1 MKKKLSIA
9 FLITAL
15 LGLAGLAWAQGMQR
29 IATFGT
35 GTQITGIGSPC
46 TVSCF
51 FLLSSGT
58 VTLNGATPVVVSAT
72 QVTANSTVV
81 FTIKTAA
88 GTVSPNAPNVLTIT
102 PGTGFTVG
110 GTASDTSIYNFT
122 IIN

>member
-1 MKKKLSIA
+1 MIKKLLAA
-9 FLITAL
+9 FLLVAI
-15 LGLAGLAWAQGMQR
+15 AGISALAWAQGVR
-29 IATFGT
+29 RLTTFGT
-35 GTQITGIGSPC
+35 GTQVTGIGAPC

-72 QVTANSTVV
+72 QVTENSVV
-81 FTIKTAA
+81 IFTIKTAA

-110 GTASDTSIYNFT
+110 GTALDTSVYNYV
-122 IIN
+122 IVN

>member
-1 MKKKLSIA
+1 MKKITLG
-9 FLITAL
+9 FLVTAL
-15 LGLAGLAWAQGMQR
+15 LGIAALAWAQGVRR
-29 IATFGT
+29 IDTFGT
-35 GTQITGIGSPC
+35 GTQVTGIGAPC
-46 TVSCF
+46 TVSCYF
-51 FLLSSGT
+51 MLSSGT

-72 QVTANSTVV
+72 QVTANSTIV

-110 GTASDTSIYNFT
+110 GTALDTSIYNFT

>member
-1 MKKKLSIA
+1 MKKITLG
-9 FLITAL
+9 FLVTAL
-15 LGLAGLAWAQGMQR
+15 LGIAALAWAQGVRR
-29 IATFGT
+29 IDTFGT
-35 GTQITGIGSPC
+35 GTQVTGIGAPC
-46 TVSCF
+46 TVSCYF
-51 FLLSSGT
+51 MLSSGT
-58 VTLNGATPVVVSAT
+58 VTLDGATPVTVSAT
-72 QVTANSTVV
+72 QVTANSTIV